1 MRSIKIVNQVF
12 KKHRTGSDALKR
24 QRSAVLFIGLPLL
37 ICCICSDM
45 DGSVNEQTGGQD
57 FFFPE
62 TSKYTVVF
70 ETAGGRLE
78 MNLDAAI
85 ACMLPAMIPVE
96 YEKEALKAQAV
107 LLRTALLQ
115 EYENSDR
122 TEPYHIFFKEDS
134 KTQNYF
140 TFLEQKRIYGENYQ
154 EKLLK
159 YRYAALETSGIYLKQ
174 IRSENSKGT
183 DRLKNSE
190 GSEEQERSQIHPFFS
205 WFKVSAGST
214 REGVLCEKDYLYE
227 NYYSETVFTRKE
239 FERLCKKLLFAEKD
253 TQKVGEIHFLSIMG
267 EKEVG
272 MQSDSVGEPV
282 NLSPYGRIL
291 YFRVAFS
298 DGAKEEYSIDS
309 DRFCEAFCLP
319 SPCVEEIIE
328 TKKEFKITVKGV
340 GHGCG
345 MSQFG
350 ANELA
355 KEGKDY
361 VEILKIF
368 FTNIA
373 IDKFE

>member
-174 IRSENSKGT
+174 IRSEN
-183 DRLKNSE
+183 
-190 GSEEQERSQIHPFFS
+190 QELPQIPPLFS

-253 TQKVGEIHFLSIMG
+253 TQKVGEIHFLSIMK

-272 MQSDSVGEPV
+272 MQSDSVGELV